1 MLSSVSQM
9 RHKPFNAARPW
20 AVLLAGV
27 VTAGCCHTNV
37 DLNPNVSHREIRS
50 VAVVDFEE
58 NVGRTDAGWF
68 HGSVAP
74 QESGR
79 QVASLV
85 SAVLSRQKCYLV
97 VTARESRQ
105 KLGTCAAG
113 VGGENGKQ
121 SVQKAASLLGV
132 DAIVSGRVDVYR
144 LTYRFFCQRSEVRCV
159 FWCTEAQTGER
170 CWTIKIDRSCW
181 FGHERDLAKSEIEQ
195 GVTRL
200 CGELAKIQPIR
211 GLPKGASRRR

>member
-1 MLSSVSQM
+1 MLGPMLSPVFQM
-9 RHKPFNAARPW
+9 GRRRFDVAATSPW

-37 DLNPNVSHREIRS
+37 DLNPHVSQLAIKS

-58 NVGRTDAGWF
+58 NVASTDAGWF

-79 QVASLV
+79 QVADLV
-85 SAVLSRQKCYLV
+85 STVLSRQKRYLV

-105 KLGTCAAG
+105 KLGACTPG
-113 VGGENGKQ
+113 VGGGNGKQ

-132 DAIVSGRVDVYR
+132 DAIVSGRVDVYG
-144 LTYRFFCQRSEVRCV
+144 LTYRLFCQHSEVRFV
-159 FWCTEAQTGER
+159 FWCNEAQTGER
-170 CWTIKIDRSCW
+170 CWTIKIDRRCW
-181 FGHERDLAKSEIEQ
+181 FGHERDLAESEIEQ

-200 CGELAKIQPIR
+200 CGELAKIEPIR
-211 GLPKGASRRR
+211 D